1 MHAPE
6 FFLSTQLSVTE
17 WPSSLA
23 TRRAAQ
29 PGRAWLSGGASVLTE
44 PNVKSPSSVQ
54 QDSHDGRRPLL
65 PENSM
70 TNGSGAVLEPCLP
83 LVLACVSG
91 GDALVGGAAER
102 QI

>member
-1 MHAPE
+1 MHEPIPGRQALLFCVE
-6 FFLSTQLSVTE
+6 GTGTSG
-17 WPSSLA
+17 
-23 TRRAAQ
+23 RAAQ

-44 PNVKSPSSVQ
+44 PNVKSPSSAQ